1 MKILYI
7 IPEFNEGGAEYHLLN
22 LIQGLAGEHE
32 ITLATNGG
40 SLESLLPENVRIIH
54 VESARKN
61 IFTII
66 YAAIKLSR
74 LNKKFCWDI
83 IHVHSRVPA
92 WVAWLLSSLTGVKWL
107 MTAHAL
113 YSLNLGLTPLKHA
126 DGIICVSESV
136 KNHLRK
142 YLPANN
148 VKIIYNGINPPEIF
162 NNNDSQ
168 ESIKFLFVGRLT
180 GIKGLDIAIKALSGL
195 IKYNWTLD
203 IIGDGSKREELESL
217 VKNLNL
223 NQRVTFHGVKSKS
236 EVKLFMSKSSCLLF
250 PSLSEGMGLS
260 VLEAASMRLPVIAS
274 DLPALHEISRGG
286 LVKAGNVDEWR
297 EAIKNFIESGEASQI
312 DPAKIITVNEMTR
325 LTGKFYFT
333 ILREF
338 TNLQA
343 TL

>member
-22 LIQGLAGEHE
+22 LIRGLAARHE

-40 SLESLLPENVRIIH
+40 TLESLLPENVKIIH

-66 YAAIKLSR
+66 YAALKLAR

-92 WVAWLLSSLTGVKWL
+92 WVAWLLSSLTGIKWL

-126 DGIICVSESV
+126 DGVICVSESV
-136 KNHLRK
+136 KAHLQK
-142 YLPANN
+142 YLPDKN
-148 VKIIYNGINPPEIF
+148 VKIIYNGINQPENF
-162 NNNDSQ
+162 NNSSQ
-168 ESIKFLFVGRLT
+168 ESTIKFLFVGRLT
-180 GIKGLDIAIKALSGL
+180 GIKGLDIAIKALVRL
-195 IKYNWTLD
+195 VKYKWTLD
-203 IIGDGSKREELESL
+203 IIGEGSKREELYNL

-223 NQRVTFHGVKSKS
+223 SDRVTFHGAKSKS
-236 EVKLFMSKSSCLLF
+236 QVNLFMSKSSCLLF

-274 DLPALHEISRGG
+274 DLPALREISEGG
-286 LVKAGNVDEWR
+286 LVKTGDVDEWQK
-297 EAIKNFIESGEASQI
+297 AIKNFIESRKASQI
-312 DPAKIITVNEMTR
+312 DSTKILPVNEMTC
-325 LTGKFYFT
+325 LTEKFYLT
-333 ILREF
+333 VI
-338 TNLQA
+338 NHN
-343 TL
+343 